1 MATDPRDFAAAW
13 EPQLPGRRAPRD
25 IPDPIIE
32 PDWGGL
38 RAVVAITDG
47 KAEIYR
53 YSDRIDVPRTL
64 EEALGYAFEAE
75 DGVIE
80 GHLTT
85 QAFDTGIGAFP
96 AQTAVSRPILAMP
109 RIFKRSSST
118 DPYVYGRRQHTEEES
133 RAPEILDALADGVDH
148 AFVAIDLL
156 WLDGQPLADVPLL
169 ERKRLLDTVLAQS
182 RLVRV
187 TPFVRP
193 GGSRMANTW
202 GTLGFDN
209 VCWRAANGR
218 YTPGKENPDWAVAP
232 APGVASRVPTTSPA
246 DPAEPSA

>member
-1 MATDPRDFAAAW
+1 MSTDPRVVAAAW
-13 EPQLPGRRAPRD
+13 VPQYPGRRATKD
-25 IPDPIIE
+25 IQDPIVE
-32 PDWGGL
+32 PDWGGV
-38 RAVVAITDG
+38 RAVAAIADG
-47 KAEIYR
+47 KAELYR
-53 YSDRIDVPRTL
+53 YGDRIDVPPSL
-64 EEALGYAFEAE
+64 EEALGYAFEAV

-96 AQTAVSRPILAMP
+96 AQEPVSRPILSLP
-109 RIFKRSSST
+109 KFFKRSAST
-118 DPYVYGRRQHTEEES
+118 DPYVYGRRQQADEEA
-133 RAPEILDALADGVDH
+133 RAPEVLEELASGVDH

-156 WLDGQPLADVPLL
+156 WLDGQPLDDLPLL

-202 GTLGFDN
+202 GTLGFEN
-209 VCWRAANGR
+209 VSWRAANER
-218 YTPGKENPDWAVAP
+218 YTAGKENPDWAIAP
-232 APGVASRVPTTSPA
+232 APAAPA
-246 DPAEPSA
+246 RAATPPPAEPVEPKP